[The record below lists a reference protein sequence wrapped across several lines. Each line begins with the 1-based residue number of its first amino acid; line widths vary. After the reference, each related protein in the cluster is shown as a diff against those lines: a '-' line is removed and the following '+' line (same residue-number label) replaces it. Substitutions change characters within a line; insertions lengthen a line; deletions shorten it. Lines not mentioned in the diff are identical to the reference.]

1 MNTKH
6 AERDD
11 ETERQPSAKT
21 TPKSAPKSATRAAGE
36 PEIVPMQ
43 VGDDGIRLEGV
54 EQPSITSL
62 TPDTAVCGDVKDITM
77 VVEGTGFHP
86 KSVIVFGE
94 HDEPTKF
101 ISATQVSTGVKPS
114 LFVEPDAVPVTV
126 RNAGFAPSNE
136 MPFTFT
142 DADAEAPPA
151 SRR

>member
-1 MNTKH
+1 M
-6 AERDD
+6 
-11 ETERQPSAKT
+11 AKA
-21 TPKSAPKSATRAAGE
+21 STRAAGD
-36 PEIVPMQ
+36 PEIIPMD
-43 VGDDGIRLEGV
+43 VGAEGVRLEGI
-54 EQPSITSL
+54 EQPTITKL
-62 TPDTAVCGDVKDITM
+62 EPDTAECGATKDITM

-114 LFVEPDAVPVTV
+114 LFLGPDAVPVTV

-142 DADAEAPPA
+142 DSEQQAGAA
-151 SRR
+151 SRKVKDVDVDVDTHKSKR